1 MKKEKIKAISK
12 DFILFIFIAVMVFSI
27 IAINPISNL
36 DEIWNYNTARAITQN
51 LIPYKDISMITT
63 PLLPM
68 ITALF
73 LKLIANE
80 VIVSRVLASV
90 LWGGVLFS
98 IFKILKLLTKEE
110 NICLIVTTL
119 FGLLFRDCY
128 CIDYNILALLF
139 SLIILYIELKN
150 IDKPHFENNKTDFL
164 IGILAGLTVCTKQS
178 IGAILAI
185 IVVGYKII
193 FVQNKKEFIE
203 YLKTIFKRI
212 IGILIPMMIVFI
224 YLIVTNSLQDFIN
237 YAVLGIST
245 FSNKIPYAQ
254 LMNNDKKEIQ
264 ILSRIMP
271 FILLAMTVLTII
283 IQIKNKKETKNDIK
297 STDNTDNTILTI
309 LIYSLSTLIIMYPI
323 SDEIHFL
330 IASTI
335 TFIGLAYMLYLL
347 GITIYN
353 KINLKSK
360 KKIYKIISLL
370 ISIILIAFIAIKGI
384 NNIIEY
390 AKQEKNQTIEHYKNI
405 QISEYLQERIN
416 EIDSFILE
424 QEKENKKVY
433 ILDAEAAIYMIP
445 INNYNKDYDM
455 FLKGNIGKDGQE
467 GQIQKIKQKFP
478 NEIILIRKKNLQSNW
493 QTPTDVI
500 GYVRENLEF
509 IGEVSIYEVYK

>member
-36 DEIWNYNTARAITQN
+36 DEIWNYNTARAIAQN

-98 IFKILKLLTKEE
+98 IFKILKLLIKEE
-110 NICLIVTTL
+110 NTCLIIIAL
-119 FGLLFRDCY
+119 LGLLFRDCY
-128 CIDYNILALLF
+128 CIDYNILSLMF

-203 YLKTIFKRI
+203 YLKTAFKRI
-212 IGILIPMMIVFI
+212 IGILIPMILVFI
-224 YLIVTNSLQDFIN
+224 YLIATNSLQDFIN

-271 FILLAMTVLTII
+271 FIFLAMAVLTIVL
-283 IQIKNKKETKNDIK
+283 QNKKKKENIGNI
-297 STDNTDNTILTI
+297 DNKILTM
-309 LIYSLSTLIIMYPI
+309 LIYSLSTIIIMYPI

-330 IASTI
+330 IAGTI
-335 TFIGLAYMLYLL
+335 TFIGLAYILYLL
-347 GITIYN
+347 GIAIYN
-353 KINLKSK
+353 KINLQSK
-360 KKIYKIISLL
+360 KKIYKITSLM
-370 ISIILIAFIAIKGI
+370 ISIIAIAFIAVRGI
-384 NNIIEY
+384 ENITEY
-390 AKQEKNQTIEHYKNI
+390 TKQEKNETIEHYKNI

-416 EIDSFILE
+416 EIDIFILE

-467 GQIQKIKQKFP
+467 GQIQKIKQKET
-478 NEIILIRKKNLQSNW
+478 NEIILIRKRNLQSNW
-493 QTPTDVI
+493 QTPTEVVD
-500 GYVRENLEF
+500 YVRENLEF
-509 IGEVSIYEVYK
+509 MGEVSIYEVYR

>member
-36 DEIWNYNTARAITQN
+36 DEIWNYNTARAIAQN

-98 IFKILKLLTKEE
+98 IFKILKLLIKEE
-110 NICLIVTTL
+110 NTCLIITAL
-119 FGLLFRDCY
+119 LGLLFRDCY
-128 CIDYNILALLF
+128 CIDYNILSLMF

-203 YLKTIFKRI
+203 YLKTAFKRI
-212 IGILIPMMIVFI
+212 IGILIPIILVLI

-245 FSNKIPYAQ
+245 FSNKIPYAK

-271 FILLAMTVLTII
+271 FILLAMAVLTIVL
-283 IQIKNKKETKNDIK
+283 QNKKKKENIGNI
-297 STDNTDNTILTI
+297 DNKILTM
-309 LIYSLSTLIIMYPI
+309 LIYSLSTIIIMYPI

-330 IASTI
+330 IAGTI
-335 TFIGLAYMLYLL
+335 TFIGLAYILYLL
-347 GITIYN
+347 GIAIYN
-353 KINLKSK
+353 KINLQSK
-360 KKIYKIISLL
+360 KKIYKITSLL
-370 ISIILIAFIAIKGI
+370 ISIILIAFIAVRGI
-384 NNIIEY
+384 ENITEY
-390 AKQEKNQTIEHYKNI
+390 IKQEKNETIEHYKNI

-416 EIDSFILE
+416 EIDNFILE

-467 GQIQKIKQKFP
+467 GQIQKIKQKET
-478 NEIILIRKKNLQSNW
+478 NEIILIRKRNLQSNW
-493 QTPTDVI
+493 QTPTEVVN
-500 GYVRENLEF
+500 YVRENLEF
-509 IGEVSIYEVYK
+509 MGEVSIYEVYR

>member
-36 DEIWNYNTARAITQN
+36 DEIWNYNTARAIAQN

-98 IFKILKLLTKEE
+98 IFKILELLIKEE
-110 NICLIVTTL
+110 NTCLIITAL
-119 FGLLFRDCY
+119 LGLLFRDCY
-128 CIDYNILALLF
+128 CIDYNILSLMF

-150 IDKPHFENNKTDFL
+150 IDKPHFENNKNDFL

-203 YLKTIFKRI
+203 YLKTAFKRI
-212 IGILIPMMIVFI
+212 IGILIPIILVLI

-271 FILLAMTVLTII
+271 FILLIMAVLTIVL
-283 IQIKNKKETKNDIK
+283 QDKKKKENIGNI
-297 STDNTDNTILTI
+297 DNKILTI
-309 LIYSLSTLIIMYPI
+309 LIYSLSTIIIMYPI

-335 TFIGLAYMLYLL
+335 TFIGLAYILYLL
-347 GITIYN
+347 GIAIYN
-353 KINLKSK
+353 KINLQSK
-360 KKIYKIISLL
+360 KKIYKITSLL
-370 ISIILIAFIAIKGI
+370 ISIILIAFIAVRGI
-384 NNIIEY
+384 ENITEY
-390 AKQEKNQTIEHYKNI
+390 IKQEKNETIEHYKNI
-405 QISEYLQERIN
+405 QISKYLQERIN
-416 EIDSFILE
+416 EIDNFILE

-467 GQIQKIKQKFP
+467 GQIQKIKQKET
-478 NEIILIRKKNLQSNW
+478 NEIILIRKRNLQSNW
-493 QTPTDVI
+493 QTPTEVVN
-500 GYVRENLEF
+500 YVRENLEF
-509 IGEVSIYEVYK
+509 MGEVSIYEVYR

>member
-1 MKKEKIKAISK
+1 MKKGKIKAISK

-68 ITALF
+68 ITAIF

-98 IFKILKLLTKEE
+98 IFKILKLLIKEE
-110 NICLIVTTL
+110 NTCLIITAL
-119 FGLLFRDCY
+119 LGLLFRDCY
-128 CIDYNILALLF
+128 CIDYNILSLMF
-139 SLIILYIELKN
+139 SLVILYIELKN

-203 YLKTIFKRI
+203 YLKTAFKRI
-212 IGILIPMMIVFI
+212 IGILIPMILVFI
-224 YLIVTNSLQDFIN
+224 YLIATNSLQDFIN

-271 FILLAMTVLTII
+271 FILLAMAVLTIVL
-283 IQIKNKKETKNDIK
+283 QNKKKKENIGNI
-297 STDNTDNTILTI
+297 DNKILTM
-309 LIYSLSTLIIMYPI
+309 LIYSLSTIIIMYPI

-330 IASTI
+330 IAGTI
-335 TFIGLAYMLYLL
+335 TFIGLAYILYLL

-353 KINLKSK
+353 KINLQSK
-360 KKIYKIISLL
+360 KKIYKITSLM
-370 ISIILIAFIAIKGI
+370 ISIIAIAFIAVRGI
-384 NNIIEY
+384 ENITEY
-390 AKQEKNQTIEHYKNI
+390 TKQEKNETIEHYKNI

-416 EIDSFILE
+416 EIDNFILE

-467 GQIQKIKQKFP
+467 GQIQKIKQKET
-478 NEIILIRKKNLQSNW
+478 NEIILIRKRNLQSNW
-493 QTPTDVI
+493 QTPTEVVN
-500 GYVRENLEF
+500 YVRENLEF
-509 IGEVSIYEVYK
+509 MGEVSIYEVYR

>member
-1 MKKEKIKAISK
+1 
-12 DFILFIFIAVMVFSI
+12 
-27 IAINPISNL
+27 
-36 DEIWNYNTARAITQN
+36 
-51 LIPYKDISMITT
+51 
-63 PLLPM
+63 M

-98 IFKILKLLTKEE
+98 IFKILKLLIKEE
-110 NICLIVTTL
+110 NTCLIITAL

-128 CIDYNILALLF
+128 CIDYNILSLMF

-203 YLKTIFKRI
+203 YLKTAFKRI
-212 IGILIPMMIVFI
+212 IGILIPIILVLI

-245 FSNKIPYAQ
+245 FSNKIPYAK

-271 FILLAMTVLTII
+271 FILLAMAVLTIVL
-283 IQIKNKKETKNDIK
+283 QNKKKKENIGNI
-297 STDNTDNTILTI
+297 DNKILTM
-309 LIYSLSTLIIMYPI
+309 LIYSLSTIIIMYPI

-330 IASTI
+330 IAGTI
-335 TFIGLAYMLYLL
+335 TFIGLAYILYLL

-353 KINLKSK
+353 KINLQSK
-360 KKIYKIISLL
+360 KKIYKITSLM
-370 ISIILIAFIAIKGI
+370 ISIIAIAFIAVRGI
-384 NNIIEY
+384 ENITEY
-390 AKQEKNQTIEHYKNI
+390 TKQEKNETIEHYKNI
-405 QISEYLQERIN
+405 QIPKYLQERIN
-416 EIDSFILE
+416 EIDNFILE

-467 GQIQKIKQKFP
+467 GQIQKIKQKET
-478 NEIILIRKKNLQSNW
+478 NEIILIRKRNLQSNW
-493 QTPTDVI
+493 QTPTEVVN
-500 GYVRENLEF
+500 YVRENLEF
-509 IGEVSIYEVYK
+509 MGEVSIYEVYK

>member
-98 IFKILKLLTKEE
+98 IFKILKLLIKEE
-110 NICLIVTTL
+110 NTCLIITAL

-128 CIDYNILALLF
+128 CIDYNILSLMF

-203 YLKTIFKRI
+203 YLKTAFKRI
-212 IGILIPMMIVFI
+212 IGILIPIILVLI

-245 FSNKIPYAQ
+245 FSNKIPYAK

-271 FILLAMTVLTII
+271 FILLAMAVLTIVL
-283 IQIKNKKETKNDIK
+283 QNKKKKENIGNI
-297 STDNTDNTILTI
+297 DNKILTM
-309 LIYSLSTLIIMYPI
+309 LIYSLSTIIIMYPI

-330 IASTI
+330 IAGTI
-335 TFIGLAYMLYLL
+335 TFIGLAYILYLL

-353 KINLKSK
+353 KINLQSK
-360 KKIYKIISLL
+360 KKIYKITSLM
-370 ISIILIAFIAIKGI
+370 ISIIAIAFIAVRGI
-384 NNIIEY
+384 ENITEY
-390 AKQEKNQTIEHYKNI
+390 TKQEKNETIEHYKNI

-416 EIDSFILE
+416 EIDIFILE

-467 GQIQKIKQKFP
+467 GQIQKIKQKET
-478 NEIILIRKKNLQSNW
+478 NEIILIRKRNLQSNW
-493 QTPTDVI
+493 QTPTEVVN
-500 GYVRENLEF
+500 YVRENLEF
-509 IGEVSIYEVYK
+509 MGEVSIYEVYR

>member
-98 IFKILKLLTKEE
+98 IFKILKLLIKEE
-110 NICLIVTTL
+110 NTCLIITAL
-119 FGLLFRDCY
+119 LGLLFRDCY
-128 CIDYNILALLF
+128 CIDYNILSLMF

-203 YLKTIFKRI
+203 YLKTAFKRI
-212 IGILIPMMIVFI
+212 IGILIPIILVLI

-245 FSNKIPYAQ
+245 FSNKIPYAK

-271 FILLAMTVLTII
+271 FILLAMAVLTIVL
-283 IQIKNKKETKNDIK
+283 QNKKKKENIGNI
-297 STDNTDNTILTI
+297 DNKILTM
-309 LIYSLSTLIIMYPI
+309 LIYSLSTIIIMYPI

-335 TFIGLAYMLYLL
+335 TFIGLAYILYLL
-347 GITIYN
+347 GIAIYN
-353 KINLKSK
+353 KINLQSK
-360 KKIYKIISLL
+360 KKIYKITSLM
-370 ISIILIAFIAIKGI
+370 ISIIAIAFIAVRGI
-384 NNIIEY
+384 ENITEY
-390 AKQEKNQTIEHYKNI
+390 TKQEKNETIEHYKNI

-416 EIDSFILE
+416 EIDNFILE

-467 GQIQKIKQKFP
+467 GQIQKIKQKET
-478 NEIILIRKKNLQSNW
+478 NEIILIRKRNLQSNW
-493 QTPTDVI
+493 QTPTEVVN
-500 GYVRENLEF
+500 YVRENLEF
-509 IGEVSIYEVYK
+509 MGEVSIYEVYR

>member
-36 DEIWNYNTARAITQN
+36 DEIWNYNTARAIAQN

-98 IFKILKLLTKEE
+98 IFKILKLLIKEE
-110 NICLIVTTL
+110 NTCLIITAL
-119 FGLLFRDCY
+119 LGLLFRDCY
-128 CIDYNILALLF
+128 CIDYNILSLMF

-203 YLKTIFKRI
+203 YLKTAFKRI
-212 IGILIPMMIVFI
+212 IGILIPMILVFI
-224 YLIVTNSLQDFIN
+224 YLIATNSLQDFIN

-271 FILLAMTVLTII
+271 FILLAMAVLTIVL
-283 IQIKNKKETKNDIK
+283 QNKKKKENIGNI
-297 STDNTDNTILTI
+297 DNKILTM
-309 LIYSLSTLIIMYPI
+309 LIYSLSTIIIMYPI

-335 TFIGLAYMLYLL
+335 TFIGLAYILYLL
-347 GITIYN
+347 GIAIYN
-353 KINLKSK
+353 KINLQSK
-360 KKIYKIISLL
+360 KKIYKITSLL
-370 ISIILIAFIAIKGI
+370 ISIILIAFIAVRGI
-384 NNIIEY
+384 ENITEY
-390 AKQEKNQTIEHYKNI
+390 IKQEKNETIEHYKNI

-416 EIDSFILE
+416 EIDNFILE

-467 GQIQKIKQKFP
+467 GQIQKIKQKET
-478 NEIILIRKKNLQSNW
+478 NEIILIRKRNLQSNW
-493 QTPTDVI
+493 QTPTEVVN
-500 GYVRENLEF
+500 YVRENLEF
-509 IGEVSIYEVYK
+509 MGEVSIYEVYR

>member
-1 MKKEKIKAISK
+1 MKKEKIKEISK

-36 DEIWNYNTARAITQN
+36 DEIWNYNTARAIAQN

-98 IFKILKLLTKEE
+98 IFKILKLLIKEE
-110 NICLIVTTL
+110 NTCLIIIAL
-119 FGLLFRDCY
+119 LGLLFRDCY
-128 CIDYNILALLF
+128 CIDYNILSLMF

-203 YLKTIFKRI
+203 YLKTAFKRI
-212 IGILIPMMIVFI
+212 IGILIPMILVFI
-224 YLIVTNSLQDFIN
+224 YLIATNSLQDFIN

-271 FILLAMTVLTII
+271 FILLAMAVLTIVL
-283 IQIKNKKETKNDIK
+283 QNKKKKENIGNI
-297 STDNTDNTILTI
+297 DNKILTM
-309 LIYSLSTLIIMYPI
+309 LIYSLSTIIIMYPI

-330 IASTI
+330 IAGTI
-335 TFIGLAYMLYLL
+335 TFIGLAYILYLL

-353 KINLKSK
+353 KINLQSK
-360 KKIYKIISLL
+360 KKIYKITSLM
-370 ISIILIAFIAIKGI
+370 ISIIAIAFIAVRGI
-384 NNIIEY
+384 ENITEY
-390 AKQEKNQTIEHYKNI
+390 TKQEKNETIEHYKNI

-416 EIDSFILE
+416 EIDIFILE

-467 GQIQKIKQKFP
+467 GQIQKIKQKET
-478 NEIILIRKKNLQSNW
+478 NEIILIRKRNLQSNW
-493 QTPTDVI
+493 QTPTEVVD
-500 GYVRENLEF
+500 YVRENLEF
-509 IGEVSIYEVYK
+509 MGEVSIYEVYR

>member
-98 IFKILKLLTKEE
+98 IFKILKLLIKEE
-110 NICLIVTTL
+110 NTCLIITAL
-119 FGLLFRDCY
+119 LGLLFRDCY
-128 CIDYNILALLF
+128 CIDYNILSLMF

-203 YLKTIFKRI
+203 YLKTAFKRI
-212 IGILIPMMIVFI
+212 IGILIPIILVLI

-271 FILLAMTVLTII
+271 FILLIMAVLTIVL
-283 IQIKNKKETKNDIK
+283 QDKKKKENIGNI
-297 STDNTDNTILTI
+297 DNKILTI
-309 LIYSLSTLIIMYPI
+309 LIYSLSTIIIMYPI

-335 TFIGLAYMLYLL
+335 TFIGLAYILYLL
-347 GITIYN
+347 GIAIYN
-353 KINLKSK
+353 KINLQSK
-360 KKIYKIISLL
+360 KKIYKITSLL
-370 ISIILIAFIAIKGI
+370 ISIILIAFIAVREIE
-384 NNIIEY
+384 NITEY
-390 AKQEKNQTIEHYKNI
+390 IKQEKNETIEHYKNI

-416 EIDSFILE
+416 EIDNFILE

-467 GQIQKIKQKFP
+467 GQIQKIKQKET
-478 NEIILIRKKNLQSNW
+478 NEIILIRKRNLQSNW
-493 QTPTDVI
+493 QTPTEVVN
-500 GYVRENLEF
+500 YVRENLEF
-509 IGEVSIYEVYK
+509 MGEVSIYEVYR

>member
-36 DEIWNYNTARAITQN
+36 DEIWNYNTARAIAQN

-98 IFKILKLLTKEE
+98 IFKILKLLIKEE
-110 NICLIVTTL
+110 NTCLIITAL
-119 FGLLFRDCY
+119 LGLLFRDCY
-128 CIDYNILALLF
+128 CIDYNILSLMF

-203 YLKTIFKRI
+203 YLKTAFKRI
-212 IGILIPMMIVFI
+212 IGILIPIILVLI

-245 FSNKIPYAQ
+245 FSNKIPYAK

-271 FILLAMTVLTII
+271 FILLAMAVLTIVL
-283 IQIKNKKETKNDIK
+283 QNKKKKENIGNI
-297 STDNTDNTILTI
+297 DNKILTM
-309 LIYSLSTLIIMYPI
+309 LIYSLSTIIIMYPI

-335 TFIGLAYMLYLL
+335 TFIGLAYILYLL
-347 GITIYN
+347 GIAIYN
-353 KINLKSK
+353 KINLQSK
-360 KKIYKIISLL
+360 KKIYKITSLM
-370 ISIILIAFIAIKGI
+370 ISIIAIAFIAVRGI
-384 NNIIEY
+384 ENITEY
-390 AKQEKNQTIEHYKNI
+390 TKQEKNETIEHYKNI

-416 EIDSFILE
+416 EIDNFILE

-467 GQIQKIKQKFP
+467 GQIQKIKQKET
-478 NEIILIRKKNLQSNW
+478 NEIILIRKRNLQSNW
-493 QTPTDVI
+493 QTPTEVVN
-500 GYVRENLEF
+500 YVRENLEF
-509 IGEVSIYEVYK
+509 MGEVSIYEVYR

>member
-36 DEIWNYNTARAITQN
+36 DEIWNYNTARAIAQN

-98 IFKILKLLTKEE
+98 IFKILKLLIKEE
-110 NICLIVTTL
+110 NTCLIITAL
-119 FGLLFRDCY
+119 LGLLFRDCY
-128 CIDYNILALLF
+128 CIDYNILSLMF

-203 YLKTIFKRI
+203 YLKTAFKRI
-212 IGILIPMMIVFI
+212 IGILIPIILVLI

-245 FSNKIPYAQ
+245 FSNKIPYAK

-271 FILLAMTVLTII
+271 FILLAMAVLTIVL
-283 IQIKNKKETKNDIK
+283 QNKKKKENIGNI
-297 STDNTDNTILTI
+297 DNKILTM
-309 LIYSLSTLIIMYPI
+309 LIYSLSTIIIMYPI

-330 IASTI
+330 IAGTI
-335 TFIGLAYMLYLL
+335 TFIGLAYILYLL

-353 KINLKSK
+353 KINLQSK
-360 KKIYKIISLL
+360 KKIYKITSLM
-370 ISIILIAFIAIKGI
+370 ISIIAIAFIAVRGI
-384 NNIIEY
+384 ENITEY
-390 AKQEKNQTIEHYKNI
+390 TKQEKNETIEHYKNI
-405 QISEYLQERIN
+405 QISKYLQERIN
-416 EIDSFILE
+416 EIDNFILE

-467 GQIQKIKQKFP
+467 GQIQKIKQKET
-478 NEIILIRKKNLQSNW
+478 NEIILIRKRNLQSNW
-493 QTPTDVI
+493 QTPTEVVN
-500 GYVRENLEF
+500 YVRENLEF
-509 IGEVSIYEVYK
+509 MGEVSIYEVYR

>member
-36 DEIWNYNTARAITQN
+36 DEIWNYNTARAIAQN

-98 IFKILKLLTKEE
+98 IFKILKLLIKEE
-110 NICLIVTTL
+110 NTCLIITAL
-119 FGLLFRDCY
+119 LGLLFRDCY
-128 CIDYNILALLF
+128 CIDYNILSLMF

-203 YLKTIFKRI
+203 YLKTAFKRI
-212 IGILIPMMIVFI
+212 IGILIPIILVLI

-245 FSNKIPYAQ
+245 FSNKIPYAK

-271 FILLAMTVLTII
+271 FILLAMAVLTIVL
-283 IQIKNKKETKNDIK
+283 QNKKKKENIGNI
-297 STDNTDNTILTI
+297 DNKILTM
-309 LIYSLSTLIIMYPI
+309 LIYSLSTIIIMYPI

-335 TFIGLAYMLYLL
+335 TFIGLAYILYLL
-347 GITIYN
+347 GIAIYN
-353 KINLKSK
+353 KINLQSK
-360 KKIYKIISLL
+360 KKIYKITSLM
-370 ISIILIAFIAIKGI
+370 ISIIAISFIAVRGI
-384 NNIIEY
+384 ENITEY
-390 AKQEKNQTIEHYKNI
+390 TKQEKNETIEHYKNI

-416 EIDSFILE
+416 EIDNFILE

-467 GQIQKIKQKFP
+467 GQIQKIKQKET
-478 NEIILIRKKNLQSNW
+478 NEIILIRKRNLQSNW
-493 QTPTDVI
+493 QTPTEVVN
-500 GYVRENLEF
+500 YVRENLEF
-509 IGEVSIYEVYK
+509 MGEVSIYEVYR

>member
-36 DEIWNYNTARAITQN
+36 DEIWNYNTARAIAQN

-98 IFKILKLLTKEE
+98 IFKILKLLIKEE
-110 NICLIVTTL
+110 NTCLIITAL
-119 FGLLFRDCY
+119 LGLLFRDCY
-128 CIDYNILALLF
+128 CIDYNILSLMF

-150 IDKPHFENNKTDFL
+150 IDKPHFENNKNDFL

-203 YLKTIFKRI
+203 YLKTAFKRI
-212 IGILIPMMIVFI
+212 IGILIPMILVCI
-224 YLIVTNSLQDFIN
+224 YLIATNSLQDFIN

-271 FILLAMTVLTII
+271 FILLAMAVLTIVL
-283 IQIKNKKETKNDIK
+283 QNKKKKENIG
-297 STDNTDNTILTI
+297 NTDNKILTI
-309 LIYSLSTLIIMYPI
+309 LIYSLSTIIIMYPI

-330 IASTI
+330 IAGTI
-335 TFIGLAYMLYLL
+335 TFIGLAYILYLL

-353 KINLKSK
+353 KINLQSK
-360 KKIYKIISLL
+360 KKIYKITSLM
-370 ISIILIAFIAIKGI
+370 ISIIAIAFIAVRGI
-384 NNIIEY
+384 ENITEY
-390 AKQEKNQTIEHYKNI
+390 TKQEKNETIEHYKNI

-416 EIDSFILE
+416 EIDNFILE

-467 GQIQKIKQKFP
+467 GQIQKIKQKET
-478 NEIILIRKKNLQSNW
+478 NEIILIRKRNLQSNW
-493 QTPTDVI
+493 QTPTEVVN
-500 GYVRENLEF
+500 YVRENLEF
-509 IGEVSIYEVYK
+509 MGEVSIYEVYR

>member
-1 MKKEKIKAISK
+1 MKKEKIKEISK

-98 IFKILKLLTKEE
+98 IFKILKLLIKEE
-110 NICLIVTTL
+110 NTCLIIIAL
-119 FGLLFRDCY
+119 LGLLFRDCY
-128 CIDYNILALLF
+128 CIDYNILSLMF

-203 YLKTIFKRI
+203 YLKTAFKRI
-212 IGILIPMMIVFI
+212 IGILIPMILVFI
-224 YLIVTNSLQDFIN
+224 YLIATNSLQDFIN

-271 FILLAMTVLTII
+271 FILLAMAVLTIVL
-283 IQIKNKKETKNDIK
+283 QNKKKKENIGNI
-297 STDNTDNTILTI
+297 DNKILTM
-309 LIYSLSTLIIMYPI
+309 LIYSLSTIIIMYPI

-330 IASTI
+330 IAGTI
-335 TFIGLAYMLYLL
+335 TFIGLAYILYLL

-353 KINLKSK
+353 KINLQSK
-360 KKIYKIISLL
+360 KKIYKITSLM
-370 ISIILIAFIAIKGI
+370 ISIIAIAFIAVRGI
-384 NNIIEY
+384 ENITEY
-390 AKQEKNQTIEHYKNI
+390 TKQEKNETIEHYKNI

-416 EIDSFILE
+416 EIDIFILE

-467 GQIQKIKQKFP
+467 GQIQKIKQKET
-478 NEIILIRKKNLQSNW
+478 NEIILIRKRNLQSNW
-493 QTPTDVI
+493 QTPTEVVD
-500 GYVRENLEF
+500 YVRENLEF
-509 IGEVSIYEVYK
+509 MGEVSIYEVYR

>member
-98 IFKILKLLTKEE
+98 IFKILKLLIKEE
-110 NICLIVTTL
+110 NTCLIITAL
-119 FGLLFRDCY
+119 LGLLFRDCY
-128 CIDYNILALLF
+128 CIDYNILSLMF

-193 FVQNKKEFIE
+193 FVQNKREFIE
-203 YLKTIFKRI
+203 YLKTAFKRI
-212 IGILIPMMIVFI
+212 IGILIPMILVFI
-224 YLIVTNSLQDFIN
+224 YLITTNSLQDFIN

-271 FILLAMTVLTII
+271 FILLAMAVLTIVL
-283 IQIKNKKETKNDIK
+283 QNKKKKENIG
-297 STDNTDNTILTI
+297 NTDNKILTI
-309 LIYSLSTLIIMYPI
+309 LIYSLSTIIIMYPI

-330 IASTI
+330 IAGTI
-335 TFIGLAYMLYLL
+335 TFIGLAYILYLL

-353 KINLKSK
+353 KINLQSK
-360 KKIYKIISLL
+360 KKIYKITSLM
-370 ISIILIAFIAIKGI
+370 ISIIAIAFIAVRGI
-384 NNIIEY
+384 ENITEY
-390 AKQEKNQTIEHYKNI
+390 TKQEKNETIEHYKNI
-405 QISEYLQERIN
+405 QISKYLQERIN
-416 EIDSFILE
+416 EIDNFILE

-467 GQIQKIKQKFP
+467 GQIQKIKQKET
-478 NEIILIRKKNLQSNW
+478 NEIILIRKRNLQSNW
-493 QTPTDVI
+493 QTPTEVVN
-500 GYVRENLEF
+500 YVRENLEF
-509 IGEVSIYEVYK
+509 MGEVSIYEVYR

>member
-36 DEIWNYNTARAITQN
+36 DEIWNYNTARAIAQN

-98 IFKILKLLTKEE
+98 IFKILKLLIKEE
-110 NICLIVTTL
+110 NTCLIITAL
-119 FGLLFRDCY
+119 LGLLFRDCY
-128 CIDYNILALLF
+128 CIDYNILSLMF

-203 YLKTIFKRI
+203 YLKIAFKRI
-212 IGILIPMMIVFI
+212 IGILIPIILVLI

-245 FSNKIPYAQ
+245 FSNKIPYVQ

-271 FILLAMTVLTII
+271 FILLAMAVLTIVL
-283 IQIKNKKETKNDIK
+283 QNKKKKENIGNI
-297 STDNTDNTILTI
+297 DNKILTI
-309 LIYSLSTLIIMYPI
+309 LIYSLSTIIIMYPI

-330 IASTI
+330 IAGTI
-335 TFIGLAYMLYLL
+335 TFIGLAYILYLL
-347 GITIYN
+347 GIAIYN
-353 KINLKSK
+353 KINLQSK
-360 KKIYKIISLL
+360 KKIYKITSLL
-370 ISIILIAFIAIKGI
+370 ISIILIAFIAVRGI
-384 NNIIEY
+384 ENITEY
-390 AKQEKNQTIEHYKNI
+390 IKQEKNETIEHYKNI

-416 EIDSFILE
+416 EIDNFILE

-467 GQIQKIKQKFP
+467 GQIQKIKQKET
-478 NEIILIRKKNLQSNW
+478 NGIILIRKRNLKSNW
-493 QTPTDVI
+493 QTPTEVVN
-500 GYVRENLEF
+500 YVRENLEF
-509 IGEVSIYEVYK
+509 MGEVSIYEVYK

>member
-36 DEIWNYNTARAITQN
+36 DEIWNYNTARAIAQN

-98 IFKILKLLTKEE
+98 IFKILKLLIKEE
-110 NICLIVTTL
+110 NTCLIITAL
-119 FGLLFRDCY
+119 LGLLFRDCY
-128 CIDYNILALLF
+128 CIDYNILSLMF

-203 YLKTIFKRI
+203 YLKIAFKRI
-212 IGILIPMMIVFI
+212 IGILIPMILVFI
-224 YLIVTNSLQDFIN
+224 YLIATNSLQDFIN

-271 FILLAMTVLTII
+271 FILLAMAVLTIVL
-283 IQIKNKKETKNDIK
+283 QNKKKKENIGNI
-297 STDNTDNTILTI
+297 DNKILTM
-309 LIYSLSTLIIMYPI
+309 LIYSLSTIIIMYPI

-330 IASTI
+330 IAGTI
-335 TFIGLAYMLYLL
+335 TFIGLAYILYLL

-353 KINLKSK
+353 KINLQSK
-360 KKIYKIISLL
+360 KKIYKITSLM
-370 ISIILIAFIAIKGI
+370 ISIIAIAFIAVRGI
-384 NNIIEY
+384 ENITEY
-390 AKQEKNQTIEHYKNI
+390 IKQEKNETIEHYKNI

-416 EIDSFILE
+416 EIDNFILE

-467 GQIQKIKQKFP
+467 GQIQKIKQKET
-478 NEIILIRKKNLQSNW
+478 NEIILIRKRNLQSNW

-500 GYVRENLEF
+500 DYVRENLEF
-509 IGEVSIYEVYK
+509 TGEVSIYEVYK

>member
-98 IFKILKLLTKEE
+98 IFKILKLLIKEE
-110 NICLIVTTL
+110 NTCLIITAL
-119 FGLLFRDCY
+119 LGLLFRDCY
-128 CIDYNILALLF
+128 CIDYNILSLMF

-203 YLKTIFKRI
+203 YLKIAFKRI
-212 IGILIPMMIVFI
+212 IGILIPIILVLI

-271 FILLAMTVLTII
+271 FILLAMAVLTIVL
-283 IQIKNKKETKNDIK
+283 QNKKKKENIGNI
-297 STDNTDNTILTI
+297 DNKILTM
-309 LIYSLSTLIIMYPI
+309 LIYSLSTIIIMYPI

-330 IASTI
+330 IAGTI
-335 TFIGLAYMLYLL
+335 TFIGLAYILYLL

-353 KINLKSK
+353 KINLQSK
-360 KKIYKIISLL
+360 KKIYKITSLMIL
-370 ISIILIAFIAIKGI
+370 IIAIAFIAVRGI
-384 NNIIEY
+384 ENITEY
-390 AKQEKNQTIEHYKNI
+390 IKQEKNETIEHYKNI

-416 EIDSFILE
+416 EIDNFILE

-467 GQIQKIKQKFP
+467 GQIQKIKQKET
-478 NEIILIRKKNLQSNW
+478 NEIILIRKRNLQSNW
-493 QTPTDVI
+493 QTPTEVVN
-500 GYVRENLEF
+500 YVRENLEF
-509 IGEVSIYEVYK
+509 MGEVSIYEVYK

>member
-36 DEIWNYNTARAITQN
+36 DEIWNYNTARAIAQN

-98 IFKILKLLTKEE
+98 IFKILKLLIKEE
-110 NICLIVTTL
+110 NTCLIIIAL
-119 FGLLFRDCY
+119 LGLLFRDCY
-128 CIDYNILALLF
+128 CIDYNILSLMF

-203 YLKTIFKRI
+203 YLKTAFKRI
-212 IGILIPMMIVFI
+212 IGILIPMILVFI
-224 YLIVTNSLQDFIN
+224 YLIATNSLQDFIN

-271 FILLAMTVLTII
+271 FILLAMAVLTIVL
-283 IQIKNKKETKNDIK
+283 QNKKKKENIGNI
-297 STDNTDNTILTI
+297 DNKILTM
-309 LIYSLSTLIIMYPI
+309 LIYSLSTIIIMYPI

-330 IASTI
+330 IAGTI
-335 TFIGLAYMLYLL
+335 TFIGLAYILYLL

-353 KINLKSK
+353 KINLQSK
-360 KKIYKIISLL
+360 KKIYKITSLM
-370 ISIILIAFIAIKGI
+370 ISIIAIAFIAVRGI
-384 NNIIEY
+384 ENITEY
-390 AKQEKNQTIEHYKNI
+390 TKQEKNETIEHYKNI

-416 EIDSFILE
+416 EIDIFILE

-467 GQIQKIKQKFP
+467 GQIQKIKQKET
-478 NEIILIRKKNLQSNW
+478 NEIILIRKRNLQTNW
-493 QTPTDVI
+493 QTPTEVVD
-500 GYVRENLEF
+500 YVRENLEF
-509 IGEVSIYEVYK
+509 MGEVSIYEVYR

>member
-36 DEIWNYNTARAITQN
+36 DEIWNYNTARAIAQN

-98 IFKILKLLTKEE
+98 IFKILKLLIKEE
-110 NICLIVTTL
+110 NTCLIIIAL
-119 FGLLFRDCY
+119 LGLLFRDCY
-128 CIDYNILALLF
+128 CIDYNILSLMF

-203 YLKTIFKRI
+203 YLKTAFKRI
-212 IGILIPMMIVFI
+212 IGILIPMILVFI
-224 YLIVTNSLQDFIN
+224 YLIATNSLQDFIN

-271 FILLAMTVLTII
+271 FILLAMAVLTIVL
-283 IQIKNKKETKNDIK
+283 QNKKKKENIGNI
-297 STDNTDNTILTI
+297 DNKILTM
-309 LIYSLSTLIIMYPI
+309 LIYSLSTIIIMYPI

-330 IASTI
+330 IAGTI
-335 TFIGLAYMLYLL
+335 TFIGLAYILYLL

-353 KINLKSK
+353 KINLQSK
-360 KKIYKIISLL
+360 KKIYKITSLM
-370 ISIILIAFIAIKGI
+370 ISIIAIAFIAVRGI
-384 NNIIEY
+384 ENITEY
-390 AKQEKNQTIEHYKNI
+390 TKQEKNETIEHYKNI

-416 EIDSFILE
+416 EIDIFILE

-467 GQIQKIKQKFP
+467 GQIQKIKQKET
-478 NEIILIRKKNLQSNW
+478 NEIILIRKRNLQSNW
-493 QTPTDVI
+493 QTPTEVVN
-500 GYVRENLEF
+500 YVRENLEF
-509 IGEVSIYEVYK
+509 MGEVSIYEVYR

>member
-36 DEIWNYNTARAITQN
+36 DEIWNYNTARAIAQN

-98 IFKILKLLTKEE
+98 IFKILKLLIKEE
-110 NICLIVTTL
+110 NTCLIIIAL
-119 FGLLFRDCY
+119 LGLLFRDCY
-128 CIDYNILALLF
+128 CIDYNILSLMF

-203 YLKTIFKRI
+203 YLKTAFKRI
-212 IGILIPMMIVFI
+212 IGILIPMILVFI
-224 YLIVTNSLQDFIN
+224 YLIATNSLQDFIN

-271 FILLAMTVLTII
+271 FILLAMAVLTIVL
-283 IQIKNKKETKNDIK
+283 QNKKKKENIGNI
-297 STDNTDNTILTI
+297 DNKILTM
-309 LIYSLSTLIIMYPI
+309 LIYSLSTIIIMYPI

-330 IASTI
+330 IAGTI
-335 TFIGLAYMLYLL
+335 TFIGLAYILYLL
-347 GITIYN
+347 GIAIYN
-353 KINLKSK
+353 KINLQSK
-360 KKIYKIISLL
+360 KKIYKITSLM
-370 ISIILIAFIAIKGI
+370 ISIIAIAFIAVRGI
-384 NNIIEY
+384 ENITEY
-390 AKQEKNQTIEHYKNI
+390 TKQEKNETIEHYKNI

-416 EIDSFILE
+416 EIDNFILE

-467 GQIQKIKQKFP
+467 GQIQKIKQKET
-478 NEIILIRKKNLQSNW
+478 NEIILIRKRNLQSNW
-493 QTPTDVI
+493 QTPTEVVN
-500 GYVRENLEF
+500 YVRENLEF
-509 IGEVSIYEVYK
+509 MGEVSIYEVYR

>member
-1 MKKEKIKAISK
+1 
-12 DFILFIFIAVMVFSI
+12 
-27 IAINPISNL
+27 
-36 DEIWNYNTARAITQN
+36 
-51 LIPYKDISMITT
+51 
-63 PLLPM
+63 
-68 ITALF
+68 
-73 LKLIANE
+73 
-80 VIVSRVLASV
+80 
-90 LWGGVLFS
+90 
-98 IFKILKLLTKEE
+98 
-110 NICLIVTTL
+110 
-119 FGLLFRDCY
+119 
-128 CIDYNILALLF
+128 
-139 SLIILYIELKN
+139 
-150 IDKPHFENNKTDFL
+150 
-164 IGILAGLTVCTKQS
+164 
-178 IGAILAI
+178 
-185 IVVGYKII
+185 
-193 FVQNKKEFIE
+193 
-203 YLKTIFKRI
+203 
-212 IGILIPMMIVFI
+212 
-224 YLIVTNSLQDFIN
+224 
-237 YAVLGIST
+237 
-245 FSNKIPYAQ
+245 
-254 LMNNDKKEIQ
+254 MNNDKKEIQ

>member
-98 IFKILKLLTKEE
+98 IFKILKLLIKEE
-110 NICLIVTTL
+110 NTCLIITTL
-119 FGLLFRDCY
+119 LGLLFRDCY
-128 CIDYNILALLF
+128 CIDYNILSLMF

-203 YLKTIFKRI
+203 YLKTAFKRI
-212 IGILIPMMIVFI
+212 IGILIPIILVLI

-245 FSNKIPYAQ
+245 FSNKIPYAK

-271 FILLAMTVLTII
+271 FILLAMAVLTIVL
-283 IQIKNKKETKNDIK
+283 QNKRKKENIGNI
-297 STDNTDNTILTI
+297 DNKILTM
-309 LIYSLSTLIIMYPI
+309 LIYSLSTIIIMYPI

-330 IASTI
+330 IAGTI
-335 TFIGLAYMLYLL
+335 TFIGLAYILYLL
-347 GITIYN
+347 GIAIYN
-353 KINLKSK
+353 KINLQSK
-360 KKIYKIISLL
+360 KKIYKITSLL
-370 ISIILIAFIAIKGI
+370 ISIILIAFIAVRGI
-384 NNIIEY
+384 ENITEY
-390 AKQEKNQTIEHYKNI
+390 IKQEKNETIEHYKNI

-416 EIDSFILE
+416 EIDNFILE

-467 GQIQKIKQKFP
+467 GQIQKIKQKET
-478 NEIILIRKKNLQSNW
+478 NEIILIRKRNLQSNW
-493 QTPTDVI
+493 QTPTEVVN
-500 GYVRENLEF
+500 YVRENLEF
-509 IGEVSIYEVYK
+509 MGEVSIYEVYR

>member
-36 DEIWNYNTARAITQN
+36 DEIWNYNTARAIAQN

-90 LWGGVLFS
+90 LCGGVLFS
-98 IFKILKLLTKEE
+98 IFKILKLLIKEE
-110 NICLIVTTL
+110 NTCLIITAL

-128 CIDYNILALLF
+128 CIDYNILSLMF

-203 YLKTIFKRI
+203 YLKIAFKRI
-212 IGILIPMMIVFI
+212 IGILIPIILVLI

-271 FILLAMTVLTII
+271 FILLAMAVLTIVL
-283 IQIKNKKETKNDIK
+283 QNKKKKENIG
-297 STDNTDNTILTI
+297 NTDNKILTM
-309 LIYSLSTLIIMYPI
+309 LIYSLSTIIIMYPI

-330 IASTI
+330 IAGTI
-335 TFIGLAYMLYLL
+335 TFIGLAYILYLL

-353 KINLKSK
+353 KINLQSK
-360 KKIYKIISLL
+360 KKIYKITSLM
-370 ISIILIAFIAIKGI
+370 ISIIAIAFIAVRGI
-384 NNIIEY
+384 ENITEY
-390 AKQEKNQTIEHYKNI
+390 TKQEKNETIEHYKNI

-416 EIDSFILE
+416 EIDNFILE

-467 GQIQKIKQKFP
+467 GQIQKIKQKET
-478 NEIILIRKKNLQSNW
+478 NEIILIRKRNLQSNW
-493 QTPTDVI
+493 QTPTEVVN
-500 GYVRENLEF
+500 YVRENLEF
-509 IGEVSIYEVYK
+509 MGEVSIYEVYR

>member
-36 DEIWNYNTARAITQN
+36 DEIWNYNTARAIAQN

-73 LKLIANE
+73 LKLIAKE

-98 IFKILKLLTKEE
+98 IFKILKLLIKEE
-110 NICLIVTTL
+110 NTCLIITAL
-119 FGLLFRDCY
+119 LGLLFRDCY
-128 CIDYNILALLF
+128 CIDYNILSLMF

-203 YLKTIFKRI
+203 YLKIAFKRI
-212 IGILIPMMIVFI
+212 IGILIPIILVLI

-271 FILLAMTVLTII
+271 FILLAMAVLTIVL
-283 IQIKNKKETKNDIK
+283 QNKKKKENIGNI
-297 STDNTDNTILTI
+297 DNKILTI
-309 LIYSLSTLIIMYPI
+309 LIYSLSTIIIMYPI

-335 TFIGLAYMLYLL
+335 TFIGLAYILYLL
-347 GITIYN
+347 GIAIYN
-353 KINLKSK
+353 KINLQSK
-360 KKIYKIISLL
+360 KKIYKITSLM
-370 ISIILIAFIAIKGI
+370 ISIIAIAFIAVRGI
-384 NNIIEY
+384 ENITEY
-390 AKQEKNQTIEHYKNI
+390 TKQEKNETIEHYKNI

-416 EIDSFILE
+416 EIDNFILE

-467 GQIQKIKQKFP
+467 GQIQKIKQKET
-478 NEIILIRKKNLQSNW
+478 NEIILIRKRNLQSNW
-493 QTPTDVI
+493 QTPTEVVN
-500 GYVRENLEF
+500 YVRENLEF
-509 IGEVSIYEVYK
+509 MGEVSIYEVYR

>member
-98 IFKILKLLTKEE
+98 IFKILKLLIKEE
-110 NICLIVTTL
+110 NTCLIITAL

-128 CIDYNILALLF
+128 CIDYNILSLMF

-203 YLKTIFKRI
+203 YLKTAFKRI
-212 IGILIPMMIVFI
+212 IGILIPIILVLI

-245 FSNKIPYAQ
+245 FSNKIPYAK

-271 FILLAMTVLTII
+271 FILLAMAVLTIVL
-283 IQIKNKKETKNDIK
+283 QNKKKKENIGNI
-297 STDNTDNTILTI
+297 DNKILTM
-309 LIYSLSTLIIMYPI
+309 LIYSLSTIIIMYPI

-330 IASTI
+330 IAGTI
-335 TFIGLAYMLYLL
+335 TFIGLAYILYLL

-353 KINLKSK
+353 KINLQSK
-360 KKIYKIISLL
+360 KKIYKITSLM
-370 ISIILIAFIAIKGI
+370 ISIIAIAFIAVRGI
-384 NNIIEY
+384 ENITEY
-390 AKQEKNQTIEHYKNI
+390 TKQEKNETIEHYKNI
-405 QISEYLQERIN
+405 QISKYLQERIN
-416 EIDSFILE
+416 EIDNFILE

-467 GQIQKIKQKFP
+467 GQIQKIKQKET
-478 NEIILIRKKNLQSNW
+478 NEIILIRKRNLQSNW
-493 QTPTDVI
+493 QTPTEVVN
-500 GYVRENLEF
+500 YVRENLEF
-509 IGEVSIYEVYK
+509 MGEVSIYEVYK

>member
-98 IFKILKLLTKEE
+98 IFKILKLLIKEE
-110 NICLIVTTL
+110 NTCLIITAL
-119 FGLLFRDCY
+119 LGLLFRDCY
-128 CIDYNILALLF
+128 CIDYNILSLMF

-203 YLKTIFKRI
+203 YLKTAFKRI
-212 IGILIPMMIVFI
+212 IGILIPIILVLI

-245 FSNKIPYAQ
+245 FSNKIPYAK

-271 FILLAMTVLTII
+271 FILLAMAVLTIV
-283 IQIKNKKETKNDIK
+283 IQNKKKKENIGNI
-297 STDNTDNTILTI
+297 DNKILTM
-309 LIYSLSTLIIMYPI
+309 LIYSLSTIIIMYPI

-335 TFIGLAYMLYLL
+335 TFIGLAYILYLL
-347 GITIYN
+347 GIAIYN
-353 KINLKSK
+353 KINLQSK
-360 KKIYKIISLL
+360 KKIYKITSLM
-370 ISIILIAFIAIKGI
+370 ISIIAIAFIAVRGI
-384 NNIIEY
+384 ENITEY
-390 AKQEKNQTIEHYKNI
+390 TKQEKNETIEHYKNI

-416 EIDSFILE
+416 EIDNFILE

-445 INNYNKDYDM
+445 INNYNKDYNM

-467 GQIQKIKQKFP
+467 GQIQKIKQKET
-478 NEIILIRKKNLQSNW
+478 NEIILIRKRNLQSNW

-500 GYVRENLEF
+500 DYVRENLEF
-509 IGEVSIYEVYK
+509 TGEVSIYEVYK

>member
-36 DEIWNYNTARAITQN
+36 DEIWNYNTARAIAQN

-98 IFKILKLLTKEE
+98 IFKILKLLIKEE
-110 NICLIVTTL
+110 NTCLIITAL

-128 CIDYNILALLF
+128 CIDYNILSLMF

-203 YLKTIFKRI
+203 YLKTAFKRI
-212 IGILIPMMIVFI
+212 IGILIPMILVFI
-224 YLIVTNSLQDFIN
+224 YLIATNSLQDFIN

-271 FILLAMTVLTII
+271 FILLAMAVLTIVL
-283 IQIKNKKETKNDIK
+283 QNKKKKENIG
-297 STDNTDNTILTI
+297 NTDNKILTM
-309 LIYSLSTLIIMYPI
+309 LIYSLSTIIIMYPI

-330 IASTI
+330 IAGTI
-335 TFIGLAYMLYLL
+335 TFIGLAYILYLL

-353 KINLKSK
+353 KINLQSK
-360 KKIYKIISLL
+360 KKIYKITSLM
-370 ISIILIAFIAIKGI
+370 ISIIAIAFIAVRGI
-384 NNIIEY
+384 ENITEY
-390 AKQEKNQTIEHYKNI
+390 IKQEKNETIEHYKNI

-416 EIDSFILE
+416 EIDNFILE

-467 GQIQKIKQKFP
+467 GQIQKIKQKET
-478 NEIILIRKKNLQSNW
+478 NEIILIRKRNLQSNW
-493 QTPTDVI
+493 QTPTEVVN
-500 GYVRENLEF
+500 YVRENLEF
-509 IGEVSIYEVYK
+509 MGEVSIYEVYR

>member
-98 IFKILKLLTKEE
+98 IFKILKLLIKEE
-110 NICLIVTTL
+110 NTCLIITAL
-119 FGLLFRDCY
+119 LGLLFRDCY
-128 CIDYNILALLF
+128 CIDYNILSLMF

-203 YLKTIFKRI
+203 YLKTAFKRI
-212 IGILIPMMIVFI
+212 IGILIPIILVLI
-224 YLIVTNSLQDFIN
+224 YLIATNSLQDFIN

-271 FILLAMTVLTII
+271 FILLAMAVLTIVL
-283 IQIKNKKETKNDIK
+283 QNKKKKENIGNI
-297 STDNTDNTILTI
+297 DNKILTM
-309 LIYSLSTLIIMYPI
+309 LIYSLSTIIIMYPI

-330 IASTI
+330 IAGTI
-335 TFIGLAYMLYLL
+335 TFIGLAYILYLL

-353 KINLKSK
+353 KINLQSK
-360 KKIYKIISLL
+360 KKIYKITSLM
-370 ISIILIAFIAIKGI
+370 ISIIAIAFIAVRGI
-384 NNIIEY
+384 ENITEY
-390 AKQEKNQTIEHYKNI
+390 IKQEKNETIEHYKNI
-405 QISEYLQERIN
+405 QISKYLQERIN
-416 EIDSFILE
+416 EIDNFILE

-467 GQIQKIKQKFP
+467 GQIQKIKQKET
-478 NEIILIRKKNLQSNW
+478 NEIILIRKRNLQSNW
-493 QTPTDVI
+493 QTPTEVVN
-500 GYVRENLEF
+500 YVRENLEF
-509 IGEVSIYEVYK
+509 MGEVSIYEVYR

>member
-1 MKKEKIKAISK
+1 MKKEKIKEISK

-98 IFKILKLLTKEE
+98 IFKILKLLIKEE
-110 NICLIVTTL
+110 NTCLIIIAL
-119 FGLLFRDCY
+119 LGLLFRDCY
-128 CIDYNILALLF
+128 CIDYNILSLMF

-203 YLKTIFKRI
+203 YLKTAFKRI
-212 IGILIPMMIVFI
+212 IGILIPMILVFI
-224 YLIVTNSLQDFIN
+224 YLIATNSLQDFIN

-271 FILLAMTVLTII
+271 FILLAMAVLTIVL
-283 IQIKNKKETKNDIK
+283 QNKKKKENIGNI
-297 STDNTDNTILTI
+297 DNKILTM
-309 LIYSLSTLIIMYPI
+309 LIYSLSTIIIMYPI

-330 IASTI
+330 IAGTI
-335 TFIGLAYMLYLL
+335 TFIGLAYILYLL

-353 KINLKSK
+353 KINLQSK
-360 KKIYKIISLL
+360 KKIYKITSLM
-370 ISIILIAFIAIKGI
+370 ISIIAIAFIAVRGI
-384 NNIIEY
+384 ENITEY
-390 AKQEKNQTIEHYKNI
+390 TKQEKNETIEHYKNI

-416 EIDSFILE
+416 EIDIFILE

-467 GQIQKIKQKFP
+467 GQIQKIKQKET
-478 NEIILIRKKNLQSNW
+478 NEIILIRKRNLQSNW
-493 QTPTDVI
+493 QTPTEVVN
-500 GYVRENLEF
+500 YVRENLEF
-509 IGEVSIYEVYK
+509 MGEVSIYEVYR

>member
-1 MKKEKIKAISK
+1 MKKEKIKEISK

-98 IFKILKLLTKEE
+98 IFKILKLLIKEE
-110 NICLIVTTL
+110 NTCLIIIAL
-119 FGLLFRDCY
+119 LGLLFRDCY
-128 CIDYNILALLF
+128 CIDYNILSLMF

-203 YLKTIFKRI
+203 YLKTAFKRI
-212 IGILIPMMIVFI
+212 IGILIPMILVFI
-224 YLIVTNSLQDFIN
+224 YLIATNSLQDFIN

-271 FILLAMTVLTII
+271 FILLAMTLLIGK
-283 IQIKNKKETKNDIK
+283 IQVKNNKEESKN
-297 STDNTDNTILTI
+297 NTDNTILTI

-433 ILDAEAAIYMIP
+433 ILDAEAAIYMVP

-467 GQIQKIKQKFP
+467 GQIQKIKQKSP
-478 NEIILIRKKNLQSNW
+478 NEIILIRKKNLQTNW

>member
-51 LIPYKDISMITT
+51 LIPYKDISMIST

-98 IFKILKLLTKEE
+98 IFKILKLLIKEE
-110 NICLIVTTL
+110 NTCLIITAL
-119 FGLLFRDCY
+119 LGLLFRDCY
-128 CIDYNILALLF
+128 CIDYNILSLMF

-203 YLKTIFKRI
+203 YLKIAFKRI
-212 IGILIPMMIVFI
+212 IGILIPMILVFI
-224 YLIVTNSLQDFIN
+224 YLIATNSLQDFIN

-245 FSNKIPYAQ
+245 FSNKIAYAQ

-271 FILLAMTVLTII
+271 FILLAMAVLTIVL
-283 IQIKNKKETKNDIK
+283 QNKKKKENIGNI
-297 STDNTDNTILTI
+297 DNKILTI
-309 LIYSLSTLIIMYPI
+309 LIYSLSTIIIMYPI

-330 IASTI
+330 IAGTI
-335 TFIGLAYMLYLL
+335 TFIGLAYILYLL
-347 GITIYN
+347 GIAIYN
-353 KINLKSK
+353 KINLQSK
-360 KKIYKIISLL
+360 KKIYKITSLM
-370 ISIILIAFIAIKGI
+370 ISIIAIAFIAVRGI
-384 NNIIEY
+384 ENITEY
-390 AKQEKNQTIEHYKNI
+390 TKQEKNETIEHYKNI

-416 EIDSFILE
+416 EIDNFILE

-467 GQIQKIKQKFP
+467 GQIQKIKQKET
-478 NEIILIRKKNLQSNW
+478 NEIILIRKRNLQSNW

-500 GYVRENLEF
+500 DYVRENLEF
-509 IGEVSIYEVYK
+509 TGEVSIYEVYK

>member
-36 DEIWNYNTARAITQN
+36 DEIWNYNTARAIAQN

-73 LKLIANE
+73 LKLIAKE

-98 IFKILKLLTKEE
+98 IFKILKLLIKEE
-110 NICLIVTTL
+110 NTCLIITAL
-119 FGLLFRDCY
+119 LGLLFRDCY
-128 CIDYNILALLF
+128 CIDYNILSLMF

-203 YLKTIFKRI
+203 YLKTAFKRI
-212 IGILIPMMIVFI
+212 IGILIPMILVFI
-224 YLIVTNSLQDFIN
+224 YLIATNSLQDFIN

-271 FILLAMTVLTII
+271 FILLAMAVLTIVL
-283 IQIKNKKETKNDIK
+283 QNKKKKENIGNI
-297 STDNTDNTILTI
+297 DNKILTI
-309 LIYSLSTLIIMYPI
+309 LIYSLSTIIIMYPI

-335 TFIGLAYMLYLL
+335 TFIGLAYILYLL
-347 GITIYN
+347 GIAIYN
-353 KINLKSK
+353 KINLQSK
-360 KKIYKIISLL
+360 KKIYKITSLM
-370 ISIILIAFIAIKGI
+370 ISIIAIAFIAVRGI
-384 NNIIEY
+384 ENITEY
-390 AKQEKNQTIEHYKNI
+390 TKQEKNETIEHYKNI

-416 EIDSFILE
+416 EIDNFILE

-467 GQIQKIKQKFP
+467 GQIQKIKQKET
-478 NEIILIRKKNLQSNW
+478 NEIILIRKRNLQSNW
-493 QTPTDVI
+493 QTPTEVVN
-500 GYVRENLEF
+500 YVRENLEF
-509 IGEVSIYEVYK
+509 MGEVSIYEVYR

>member
-36 DEIWNYNTARAITQN
+36 DEIWNYNTARAIAQN

-98 IFKILKLLTKEE
+98 IFKILKLLIKEE
-110 NICLIVTTL
+110 NTCLIITAL
-119 FGLLFRDCY
+119 LGLLFRDCY
-128 CIDYNILALLF
+128 CIDYNILSLMY

-150 IDKPHFENNKTDFL
+150 IDKPHFENNKNDFL

-193 FVQNKKEFIE
+193 FVQNKKEVIE
-203 YLKTIFKRI
+203 YLKTAFKRI
-212 IGILIPMMIVFI
+212 IGILIPMILVCI
-224 YLIVTNSLQDFIN
+224 YLIATNSLQDFIN

-271 FILLAMTVLTII
+271 FILLAMAVLTIML
-283 IQIKNKKETKNDIK
+283 QNKKKKENIG
-297 STDNTDNTILTI
+297 NTDNKILTI
-309 LIYSLSTLIIMYPI
+309 LIYSLSTIIIMYPI

-330 IASTI
+330 IAGTI
-335 TFIGLAYMLYLL
+335 TFIGLAYILYLL

-353 KINLKSK
+353 KINLQSK
-360 KKIYKIISLL
+360 KKIYKITSLM
-370 ISIILIAFIAIKGI
+370 ISIIAIAFIAVRGI
-384 NNIIEY
+384 ENITEY
-390 AKQEKNQTIEHYKNI
+390 TKQEKNETIEHYKNI
-405 QISEYLQERIN
+405 QISKYLQERIN
-416 EIDSFILE
+416 EIDNFILE

-467 GQIQKIKQKFP
+467 GQIQKIKQKET
-478 NEIILIRKKNLQSNW
+478 NEIILIRKRNLQSNW
-493 QTPTDVI
+493 QTPTEVVN
-500 GYVRENLEF
+500 YVRENLEF
-509 IGEVSIYEVYK
+509 MGEVSIYEVYR

>member
-36 DEIWNYNTARAITQN
+36 DEIWNYNTARAIAQN

-98 IFKILKLLTKEE
+98 IFKILKLLIKEE
-110 NICLIVTTL
+110 NTCLIITAL

-128 CIDYNILALLF
+128 CIDYNILSLMF

-203 YLKTIFKRI
+203 YLKTAFKRI
-212 IGILIPMMIVFI
+212 IGILIPIILVLI

-271 FILLAMTVLTII
+271 FILLAMAVLTIVL
-283 IQIKNKKETKNDIK
+283 QNKKKKENIGNI
-297 STDNTDNTILTI
+297 DNKILTI
-309 LIYSLSTLIIMYPI
+309 LIYSLSTIIIMYPI

-335 TFIGLAYMLYLL
+335 TFIGLAYILYLL
-347 GITIYN
+347 GIAIYN
-353 KINLKSK
+353 KINLQSK
-360 KKIYKIISLL
+360 KKIYKITSLL
-370 ISIILIAFIAIKGI
+370 ISIILIAFIAVRGI
-384 NNIIEY
+384 ENITEY
-390 AKQEKNQTIEHYKNI
+390 IKQEKNETIEHYKNI

-416 EIDSFILE
+416 EIDNFILE

-467 GQIQKIKQKFP
+467 GQIQKIKQKET
-478 NEIILIRKKNLQSNW
+478 NEIILIRKRNLQSNW
-493 QTPTDVI
+493 QTPTEVVN
-500 GYVRENLEF
+500 YVRENLEF
-509 IGEVSIYEVYK
+509 MGEVSIYEVYR

>member
-98 IFKILKLLTKEE
+98 IFKILKLLIKEE
-110 NICLIVTTL
+110 NTCLIITAL
-119 FGLLFRDCY
+119 LGLLFRDCY
-128 CIDYNILALLF
+128 CIDYNILSLMF

-203 YLKTIFKRI
+203 YLKTAFKRI
-212 IGILIPMMIVFI
+212 IGILIPMILVFI
-224 YLIVTNSLQDFIN
+224 YLIATNSLQDFIN

-271 FILLAMTVLTII
+271 FILLAMAVLTIVL
-283 IQIKNKKETKNDIK
+283 QNKKKKENIGNI
-297 STDNTDNTILTI
+297 DNKILTM
-309 LIYSLSTLIIMYPI
+309 LIYSLSTIIIMYPI

-330 IASTI
+330 IAGTI
-335 TFIGLAYMLYLL
+335 TFIGLAYILYLL

-353 KINLKSK
+353 KINLQSK
-360 KKIYKIISLL
+360 KKIYKITSLM
-370 ISIILIAFIAIKGI
+370 ISIIAIAFIAVRGI
-384 NNIIEY
+384 ENITEY
-390 AKQEKNQTIEHYKNI
+390 TKQEKNETIEHYKNI

-416 EIDSFILE
+416 EIDNFILE

-467 GQIQKIKQKFP
+467 GQIQKIKQKET
-478 NEIILIRKKNLQSNW
+478 NEIILIRKRNLQSNW

-500 GYVRENLEF
+500 DYVRENLEF
-509 IGEVSIYEVYK
+509 TGEVSIYEVYK

>member
-98 IFKILKLLTKEE
+98 IFKILKLLIKEE
-110 NICLIVTTL
+110 NTCLIITAL
-119 FGLLFRDCY
+119 LGLLFRDCY
-128 CIDYNILALLF
+128 CIDYNILSLMF

-203 YLKTIFKRI
+203 YLKTAFKRI
-212 IGILIPMMIVFI
+212 IGILIPIILVLI

-245 FSNKIPYAQ
+245 FSNKIPYAK

-264 ILSRIMP
+264 ILSRIKP
-271 FILLAMTVLTII
+271 FILLAMAVLTIV
-283 IQIKNKKETKNDIK
+283 IQNKKKKENIGNI
-297 STDNTDNTILTI
+297 DNKILTM
-309 LIYSLSTLIIMYPI
+309 LIYSLSAIIIMYPI

-335 TFIGLAYMLYLL
+335 TFIGLAYILYLL
-347 GITIYN
+347 GIAIYN
-353 KINLKSK
+353 KINLQSK
-360 KKIYKIISLL
+360 KKIYKITSLM
-370 ISIILIAFIAIKGI
+370 ISIIAIAFIAVRGI
-384 NNIIEY
+384 ENITEY
-390 AKQEKNQTIEHYKNI
+390 TKQEKNETIEHYKNI

-416 EIDSFILE
+416 EIDNFILE

-467 GQIQKIKQKFP
+467 GQIQKIKQKET
-478 NEIILIRKKNLQSNW
+478 NEIILIRKRNLQSNW

-500 GYVRENLEF
+500 DYVRENLEF
-509 IGEVSIYEVYK
+509 TGEVSIYEVYK

>member
-98 IFKILKLLTKEE
+98 IFKILKLLIKEE
-110 NICLIVTTL
+110 NTCLIITAL
-119 FGLLFRDCY
+119 LGLLFRDCY
-128 CIDYNILALLF
+128 CIDYNILSLMF

-203 YLKTIFKRI
+203 YLKTVFKRI
-212 IGILIPMMIVFI
+212 IGILIPMILVFI
-224 YLIVTNSLQDFIN
+224 YLIATNSLQDFIN

-271 FILLAMTVLTII
+271 FILLAMAVLTIVL
-283 IQIKNKKETKNDIK
+283 QNKKKKENIGNI
-297 STDNTDNTILTI
+297 DNKILTI
-309 LIYSLSTLIIMYPI
+309 LIYSLSTIIIMYPI

-335 TFIGLAYMLYLL
+335 TFIGLAYILYLL
-347 GITIYN
+347 GIAIYN
-353 KINLKSK
+353 KINLQSK
-360 KKIYKIISLL
+360 KKIYKITSLL
-370 ISIILIAFIAIKGI
+370 ISIILIAFIAVREIE
-384 NNIIEY
+384 NITEY
-390 AKQEKNQTIEHYKNI
+390 IKQEKNETIEHYKNI

-416 EIDSFILE
+416 EIDNFILE

-467 GQIQKIKQKFP
+467 GQIQKIKQKET
-478 NEIILIRKKNLQSNW
+478 NEIILIRKRNLQSNW
-493 QTPTDVI
+493 QTPTEVVN
-500 GYVRENLEF
+500 YVRENLEF
-509 IGEVSIYEVYK
+509 MGEVSIYEVYR

>member
-1 MKKEKIKAISK
+1 MKKEKIKEISK

-98 IFKILKLLTKEE
+98 IFKILKLLIKEE
-110 NICLIVTTL
+110 NTCLIIIAL
-119 FGLLFRDCY
+119 LGLLFRDCY
-128 CIDYNILALLF
+128 CIDYNILSLMF

-203 YLKTIFKRI
+203 YLKTAFKRI
-212 IGILIPMMIVFI
+212 IGILIPMILVFI
-224 YLIVTNSLQDFIN
+224 YLIATNSLQDFIN

-271 FILLAMTVLTII
+271 FILLAMAVLTIVL
-283 IQIKNKKETKNDIK
+283 QNKKKKENIGNI
-297 STDNTDNTILTI
+297 DNKILTM
-309 LIYSLSTLIIMYPI
+309 LIYSLSTIIIMYPI

-330 IASTI
+330 IAGTI
-335 TFIGLAYMLYLL
+335 TFIGLAYILYLL

-353 KINLKSK
+353 KINLQSK
-360 KKIYKIISLL
+360 KKIYKITSLM
-370 ISIILIAFIAIKGI
+370 ISIIAIAFITVRGI
-384 NNIIEY
+384 ENITEY
-390 AKQEKNQTIEHYKNI
+390 TKQEKNETIEHYKNI

-416 EIDSFILE
+416 EIDIFILE

-467 GQIQKIKQKFP
+467 GQIQKIKQKET
-478 NEIILIRKKNLQSNW
+478 NEIILIRKRNLQSNW
-493 QTPTDVI
+493 QTPTEVVD
-500 GYVRENLEF
+500 YVRENLEF
-509 IGEVSIYEVYK
+509 MGEVSIYEVYR